1 MIEERMSAPDMLES
15 AADLI
20 ENVGHTRR
28 SYKSFDKEMRVTGY
42 CITGAIYE
50 SVPIALRGNTLFETR
65 EAIAA
70 VRMEI
75 LRRFPH
81 RYDGDIAVWND
92 FHASDG
98 AEVVDVLR
106 HAAKNLRNETG
117 EQK

>member
-1 MIEERMSAPDMLES
+1 MTEERMSAPDMLES

-20 ENVGHTRR
+20 ENVGHARR
-28 SYKSFDKEMRVTGY
+28 SYKSFDAEMRVTGY
-42 CITGAIYE
+42 CITGAIY
-50 SVPIALRGNTLFETR
+50 LRGNTLFETK